1 MKENLHREVK
11 WNTKRIPLNNQLN
24 INITFELQKDVVTKM
39 IIPVL
44 FKILDTK
51 AYLISENVLYEMI
64 YQRHHHQKEDL
75 LNKNKAEHE
84 RTKETRRKHTNS
96 YRSELKKSE
105 LNPIVMKN
113 VYHSSEESEVDPN
126 VADVFKGLSGRAIL
140 STNNR

>member
-1 MKENLHREVK
+1 SKNSDDEDDEEELQLKKDDDDDEFQLKKDDLPKDMKENLHREVK

-96 YRSELKKSE
+96 YRSEK
-105 LNPIVMKN
+105 
-113 VYHSSEESEVDPN
+113 
-126 VADVFKGLSGRAIL
+126 
-140 STNNR
+140 